1 MAGFARTIKSPYL
14 SPRLRPSMPSRS
26 MSTNSDQAQ
35 ANPPPP
41 QSPRSGEIIGEFDL
55 SGRNTPAIPSNRPTE
70 LQDGF
75 FDLDDIE
82 PRTSC
87 FSVSDLNL
95 PATGRRGYPPADD
108 PGRRRAVLNPA
119 AGIAS
124 CKKLRGETRSS
135 AQTWFGAT
143 NSPQRTQETLT
154 HGISSSCTPPEKGLG
169 LALKKCTTGFCF
181 KMFLYPV
188 LFLNYP
194 VFDLVVIDPP
204 FVTTHSVIVNLILLT
219 GLPFLLT
226 YVPSL
231 LDDNER
237 SAPGT
242 PSAPPSAPST
252 PRSRSHV
259 RPIAI
264 DLPQIRRFTSTPART
279 PPEPL
284 SARGDLPGG
293 YFPLHE
299 DPNSR
304 VHRPHPFQHHPD
316 TRMSRL
322 ISESGPIYADSP
334 TSHPAQSAIMSHSN
348 TPVASYLAP
357 GFHEHPVPMG
367 KYYPSNYERRNG
379 AHSVLRPPLSGSVSS
394 NVGSDSSASSQSKLD
409 GELRCKLLQYKRD
422 MVTQTS
428 MAANELI
435 GSSAKS
441 GNKPGLSLNDLP
453 FRDSRFATPSYQKP
467 LSPRLLPIRSPGPI
481 TPMELE
487 KADAGDYMSR

>member
-1 MAGFARTIKSPYL
+1 MASFARTIKSPYL
-14 SPRLRPSMPSRS
+14 SPRIRPSMPGRS
-26 MSTNSDQAQ
+26 MSTNSDQA
-35 ANPPPP
+35 NPP

-55 SGRNTPAIPSNRPTE
+55 SGRNTPAIPPQRPSE

-82 PRTSC
+82 PRTSY

-95 PATGRRGYPPADD
+95 LAAGRRGYPPADD

-124 CKKLRGETRSS
+124 CKKLRGET
-135 AQTWFGAT
+135 
-143 NSPQRTQETLT
+143 P
-154 HGISSSCTPPEKGLG
+154 
-169 LALKKCTTGFCF
+169 
-181 KMFLYPV
+181 
-188 LFLNYP
+188 
-194 VFDLVVIDPP
+194 
-204 FVTTHSVIVNLILLT
+204 
-219 GLPFLLT
+219 
-226 YVPSL
+226 
-231 LDDNER
+231 
-237 SAPGT
+237 
-242 PSAPPSAPST
+242 
-252 PRSRSHV
+252 
-259 RPIAI
+259 I
-264 DLPQIRRFTSTPART
+264 DLPQIRRFTSAPART

-334 TSHPAQSAIMSHSN
+334 TSHPAQSVVMSHSN

-357 GFHEHPVPMG
+357 GFHDHPVPMG
-367 KYYPSNYERRNG
+367 KYYPSNYESRNG
-379 AHSVLRPPLSGSVSS
+379 AQSNLRPPLSGSVSS
-394 NVGSDSSASSQSKLD
+394 NVGSDSSAIPNASSLSKQET
-409 GELRCKLLQYKRD
+409 ELRRKLLQYQRD

-435 GSSAKS
+435 SSSAKS
-441 GNKPGLSLNDLP
+441 GDKPGLSLKDLP
-453 FRDSRFATPSYQKP
+453 FRDSRFATPGCQKP
-467 LSPRLLPIRSPGPI
+467 LSPRLLPIGSPGPV
-481 TPMELE
+481 TPISLE
-487 KADAGDYMSR
+487 NVGNGDYMSR

>member
-1 MAGFARTIKSPYL
+1 MASFARTIKSPYL
-14 SPRLRPSMPSRS
+14 SPRIRPSMPGRS
-26 MSTNSDQAQ
+26 MSTNSDQA
-35 ANPPPP
+35 NPP

-55 SGRNTPAIPSNRPTE
+55 SGRNTPAIPPQRPNE

-82 PRTSC
+82 PRTSY
-87 FSVSDLNL
+87 FS
-95 PATGRRGYPPADD
+95 
-108 PGRRRAVLNPA
+108 
-119 AGIAS
+119 
-124 CKKLRGETRSS
+124 
-135 AQTWFGAT
+135 
-143 NSPQRTQETLT
+143 
-154 HGISSSCTPPEKGLG
+154 
-169 LALKKCTTGFCF
+169 
-181 KMFLYPV
+181 
-188 LFLNYP
+188 
-194 VFDLVVIDPP
+194 
-204 FVTTHSVIVNLILLT
+204 
-219 GLPFLLT
+219 
-226 YVPSL
+226 
-231 LDDNER
+231 DDNER

-242 PSAPPSAPST
+242 PSAPSAPST

-264 DLPQIRRFTSTPART
+264 DLPQIRRFTSAPART

-334 TSHPAQSAIMSHSN
+334 TSHPAQSAVMSHSN

-357 GFHEHPVPMG
+357 GFHDHPVPMG
-367 KYYPSNYERRNG
+367 KYYPSNYESRNG
-379 AHSVLRPPLSGSVSS
+379 AQSNLRPPLSGSVSS
-394 NVGSDSSASSQSKLD
+394 NVGSDSSAIPNASSLSKQET
-409 GELRCKLLQYKRD
+409 ELRRKLLQYQRD

-435 GSSAKS
+435 SSSAKS
-441 GNKPGLSLNDLP
+441 GDKPGLSLKDLS
-453 FRDSRFATPSYQKP
+453 FRDSRFATPGCQKP
-467 LSPRLLPIRSPGPI
+467 LSPRLLPIGSPGPV
-481 TPMELE
+481 TPISLE
-487 KADAGDYMSR
+487 TVGNGDYMSR

>member
-26 MSTNSDQAQ
+26 TSANSDQAQ

-82 PRTSC
+82 PRTSY
-87 FSVSDLNL
+87 FS
-95 PATGRRGYPPADD
+95 
-108 PGRRRAVLNPA
+108 
-119 AGIAS
+119 
-124 CKKLRGETRSS
+124 
-135 AQTWFGAT
+135 
-143 NSPQRTQETLT
+143 
-154 HGISSSCTPPEKGLG
+154 
-169 LALKKCTTGFCF
+169 
-181 KMFLYPV
+181 
-188 LFLNYP
+188 
-194 VFDLVVIDPP
+194 
-204 FVTTHSVIVNLILLT
+204 
-219 GLPFLLT
+219 
-226 YVPSL
+226 
-231 LDDNER
+231 DDNER

-334 TSHPAQSAIMSHSN
+334 TSHPAQSAVMSHSN

-428 MAANELI
+428 MAANEFI

-453 FRDSRFATPSYQKP
+453 FRDSRFATPGYQKP